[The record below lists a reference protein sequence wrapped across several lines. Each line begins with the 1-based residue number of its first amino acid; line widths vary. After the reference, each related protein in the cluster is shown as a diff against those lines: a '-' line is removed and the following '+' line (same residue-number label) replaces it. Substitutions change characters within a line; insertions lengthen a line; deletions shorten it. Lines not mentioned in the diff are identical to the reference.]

1 MRFSAYSYTNISDVI
16 ENAVSSFHT
25 EYYQSTSNTEL
36 IGGKW
41 STTIPPWENGKYYWQ
56 KTITTFSDPNKTPIE
71 TKPVC
76 ITGGIG
82 SDGRGIKSIIPEYAK
97 NTNGTTA
104 PVSGWSSSRPTWNQ
118 GEYIWTR
125 FKITYNDGSN
135 PEYTT
140 PTCDSSWEA
149 MNNLEIGGRNLLKS
163 TSSITGYKPDQRNW
177 NWGNWGT
184 VLTNTTDTATD
195 SIHIVTPGGDIDINS
210 GVSFYVNDI
219 KYQKCENY
227 TFSIAIRG
235 TYNPT
240 DKFVA
245 HIWYETAT
253 SNKYDSS
260 STTSWIDNQD
270 GINDGISSV
279 IFQRRFIS
287 FTVPEDFD
295 ETKNKL
301 RIVISCKKMDILLCR
316 PQLEKGNKPTD
327 WKRAEE
333 DIQEQF
339 TSVISSVSGVKSIVD
354 KINGQITNK
363 IWVTDINNTV
373 NEYDNTKIKTIRD
386 QVALQEQTL
395 SGFKQTVK
403 DMQTTI
409 ATKADGSTVET
420 IKNNVS
426 SLTQDLSGFKTTV
439 ESTYATND
447 NLKNNYFTK
456 TETQQLADKIYWIVS
471 DSSTSSSLTLTSQA
485 LTAMTNQF
493 VVKSPDGKRVVI
505 QKGQILLDA
514 LKSNNYSAPTSSTGI
529 YAAAGTFYDL
539 SNGSI
544 TSKNF
549 VLDSNGN
556 ISLKGTVYATS
567 GSFTGDIVANSLTL
581 GSKVSISSNKITGLS
596 TVATS
601 GKYTDLT
608 GTPSLD
614 VYIQKDGTIG
624 STPGDGVTGFKV
636 SSTGL
641 LSASN
646 AIIYGTIY
654 ATSGIIGGCQILGG
668 KLIVP
673 TANITGTLSADKIVV
688 GSGNLTTNLD
698 SIKNQI
704 TVAQNSAN
712 KAISLTQEEFYSSTS
727 PTALSGGSWQTTQ
740 PAWKQ
745 GQYIWRRTKITYV
758 DSSKNPTYEPSIT
771 GVCITGNTG
780 ATGSTGNA
788 GKSVAT
794 VYLYQRKTSVPSK
807 PTNALTFTFSTGVI
821 SGSINNGWSTTIPN
835 GSNPLY
841 VITAM
846 TSSGSATDTIAASD
860 WSSPVILSQN
870 GATGAKGDT
879 GTTLANGTSLYTDS
893 YFANGTNGLS
903 IYNNS
908 SDTNVSITR
917 QAKSSDNPYKEA
929 KYEIMVK
936 TIGTASPGLGG
947 VVQRIDS
954 RANAVFVR
962 RVIAKI
968 PTGYSIRQAENS
980 MGTGYKIEWLTPRTG
995 TGRFTEYIYRYTCG
1009 ASGSFS
1015 NGGHMYI
1022 EGVAATS
1029 DKPVTWHIASC
1040 ETYDMNAKS
1049 DIIKAQEKANEAA
1062 TTILNWCWQNNQTYI
1077 DGKNIYT
1084 GTVTAKQLSADALK
1098 SNNYVA
1104 STDTYDNFAQS
1115 GTFYNLLDGSI
1126 ISKNFLLDNNGNVS
1140 IKGVIEAKTGR
1151 ISKCFIND
1159 DNIVFLNS
1167 LNVKDDIIS
1176 AGFGDTNYAFFAGS
1190 NMGVTEENIKGE
1202 ITNYIPDIDKKTTPL
1217 LITYDGKIYSSD
1229 LNIRNS
1235 MNIYDYISGDFI
1247 PFIQYTFYDMQY
1259 DNPLLFMGYLPDRYP
1274 NIDWDVAT
1282 GICFNKRIHAVEVYG
1297 DINVVGT
1304 NGNVGD
1310 VNCNYLRANNVISVG
1325 QVKGSDIG
1333 GETNYFN
1340 FSKNANE
1347 ITANK
1352 QVKAPDLYATNKV
1365 LANDGFQTGGCVD
1378 KFKNN
1383 ILWGG
1388 GAIWPN
1394 ASQTATFSQPVS
1406 KQPHG
1411 IVLVFRGYN
1420 SAVQNGDWHS
1430 FFISKHEVA
1439 GHGGQGHSFFLS
1451 HTPLSMLATKYI
1463 YVSDSKLTGH
1473 DNNSKSETTS
1483 DGITYRNNR
1492 YVLQYVLGV

>member
-56 KTITTFSDPNKTPIE
+56 KTITTFSDPNKAPIE

-177 NWGNWGT
+177 NWVNWGT

-210 GVSFYVNDI
+210 GASFYANDI
-219 KYQKCENY
+219 KYQKGENY

-235 TYNPT
+235 TFNPT

-260 STTSWIDNQD
+260 SATSWIDNQD

-287 FTVPEDFD
+287 FTIPEDFD

-395 SGFKQTVK
+395 SGFNQTVK

-409 ATKADGSTVET
+409 ATKADGSTVEA
-420 IKNNVS
+420 IKKNVS

-456 TETQQLADKIYWIVS
+456 SETQQLADKIYWIVS

-493 VVKSPDGKRVVI
+493 VIKSPDGKRVII

-556 ISLKGTVYATS
+556 VSLKGTVYATS
-567 GSFTGDIVANSLTL
+567 GSFTGTIIAN
-581 GSKVSISSNKITGLS
+581 
-596 TVATS
+596 A
-601 GKYTDLT
+601 
-608 GTPSLD
+608 GT
-614 VYIQKDGTIG
+614 
-624 STPGDGVTGFKV
+624 
-636 SSTGL
+636 
-641 LSASN
+641 
-646 AIIYGTIY
+646 
-654 ATSGIIGGCQILGG
+654 IGGCQILEG

-673 TANITGTLSADKIVV
+673 TANITGTLSADRIIVDDLSAFNATI
-688 GSGNLTTNLD
+688 GGAHITDTSIYSGMKSSVDSTNSGFYLGED
-698 SIKNQI
+698 GQVSIGNKNNYIKLYKDTKGQWGVDI
-704 TVAQNSAN
+704 SAN
-712 KAISLTQEEFYSSTS
+712 ALRFGAHNTDIN
-727 PTALSGGSWQTTQ
+727 TALDETMNETINKVHAGSRNYLPNGNFKKTFSCGFNTDKHPDLYAIPYGGYNNGIANPTTSYH
-740 PAWKQ
+740 AHVNIDTF
-745 GQYIWRRTKITYV
+745 GFNV
-758 DSSKNPTYEPSIT
+758 VEFNESDGSKNWKGI
-771 GVCITGNTG
+771 
-780 ATGSTGNA
+780 
-788 GKSVAT
+788 KS
-794 VYLYQRKTSVPSK
+794 YSL
-807 PTNALTFTFSTGVI
+807 
-821 SGSINNGWSTTIPN
+821 NNI
-835 GSNPLY
+835 
-841 VITAM
+841 
-846 TSSGSATDTIAASD
+846 IAKVD
-860 WSSPVILSQN
+860 
-870 GATGAKGDT
+870 
-879 GTTLANGTSLYTDS
+879 DS
-893 YFANGTNGLS
+893 YRFS
-903 IYNNS
+903 VDVY
-908 SDTNVSITR
+908 
-917 QAKSSDNPYKEA
+917 P
-929 KYEIMVK
+929 
-936 TIGTASPGLGG
+936 
-947 VVQRIDS
+947 
-954 RANAVFVR
+954 
-962 RVIAKI
+962 
-968 PTGYSIRQAENS
+968 
-980 MGTGYKIEWLTPRTG
+980 TG
-995 TGRFTEYIYRYTCG
+995 TGTKLF
-1009 ASGSFS
+1009 
-1015 NGGHMYI
+1015 GG
-1022 EGVAATS
+1022 
-1029 DKPVTWHIASC
+1029 
-1040 ETYDMNAKS
+1040 
-1049 DIIKAQEKANEAA
+1049 
-1062 TTILNWCWQNNQTYI
+1062 
-1077 DGKNIYT
+1077 
-1084 GTVTAKQLSADALK
+1084 
-1098 SNNYVA
+1098 
-1104 STDTYDNFAQS
+1104 
-1115 GTFYNLLDGSI
+1115 FYYF
-1126 ISKNFLLDNNGNVS
+1126 K
-1140 IKGVIEAKTGR
+1140 
-1151 ISKCFIND
+1151 
-1159 DNIVFLNS
+1159 
-1167 LNVKDDIIS
+1167 
-1176 AGFGDTNYAFFAGS
+1176 
-1190 NMGVTEENIKGE
+1190 KGE
-1202 ITNYIPDIDKKTTPL
+1202 ISQDF
-1217 LITYDGKIYSSD
+1217 YS
-1229 LNIRNS
+1229 
-1235 MNIYDYISGDFI
+1235 G
-1247 PFIQYTFYDMQY
+1247 QYELH
-1259 DNPLLFMGYLPDRYP
+1259 P
-1274 NIDWDVAT
+1274 
-1282 GICFNKRIHAVEVYG
+1282 VEVNKWTRLSVKVPLNNDVDFGKDIIFYIYG
-1297 DINVVGT
+1297 YDFESNSILYIKNISLT
-1304 NGNVGD
+1304 NGNVTADWSPAPEDMDDTINDVYEQMNQQNAELSVEIGEIIGSLDSTYVTQTEFGD
-1310 VNCNYLRANNVISVG
+1310 YKTDTSNEIKANSESITAEFNKTIESLDNSTSSQFQQFYKYIKMDG
-1325 QVKGSDIG
+1325 ENGITIGSGNGSITLTLDNDKGIV
-1333 GETNYFN
+1333 
-1340 FSKNANE
+1340 FSKNGIPFGSWDGENFHTGNIVIDVNE
-1347 ITANK
+1347 RAQFGNF
-1352 QVKAPDLYATNKV
+1352 A
-1365 LANDGFQTGGCVD
+1365 
-1378 KFKNN
+1378 
-1383 ILWGG
+1383 
-1388 GAIWPN
+1388 
-1394 ASQTATFSQPVS
+1394 
-1406 KQPHG
+1406 
-1411 IVLVFRGYN
+1411 
-1420 SAVQNGDWHS
+1420 
-1430 FFISKHEVA
+1430 
-1439 GHGGQGHSFFLS
+1439 
-1451 HTPLSMLATKYI
+1451 
-1463 YVSDSKLTGH
+1463 YVPR
-1473 DNNSKSETTS
+1473 S
-1483 DGITYRNNR
+1483 DGSLSFMK
-1492 YVLQYVLGV
+1492 VG